1 MDDCELVRKHYKLR
15 CTEAKAAVGGGGMSK
30 GAINFSKDNEYYTPK
45 QIMEMFG
52 SFEYDPATTKE
63 KAEEFGVKA
72 YDTIETDG
80 LKTDWTLY
88 NSIWCNPPFTIKHEF
103 LKKAQDYFDRTGGG
117 CVYAN
122 SYRVSDNKTLP
133 RHMQGGDNILAKW
146 AYKVRERIRT
156 QLKKPSV
163 RERSYKAGE
172 AMEHT
177 TYRHIGDKLW
187 QIN

>member
-1 MDDCELVRKHYKLR
+1 MLDSEPVRKHYKLR

-80 LKTDWTLY
+80 LKSDWTLY

-117 CVYAN
+117 CIYAR
-122 SYRVSDNKTLP
+122 SDRVSDHKAIPFNLQ
-133 RHMQGGDNILAKW
+133 RRNDILAKW
-146 AYKVRERIRT
+146 SHQVSEWLRKKLQKSGFRERNHQAR
-156 QLKKPSV
+156 K
-163 RERSYKAGE
+163 
-172 AMEHT
+172 AMEHRA
-177 TYRHIGDKLW
+177 YRHLW
-187 QIN
+187 SQI

>member
-1 MDDCELVRKHYKLR
+1 
-15 CTEAKAAVGGGGMSK
+15 MSK

-80 LKTDWTLY
+80 LKSDWTLY

-103 LKKAQDYFDRTGGG
+103 LKKAQDYFDATGGG
-117 CVYAN
+117 LC
-122 SYRVSDNKTLP
+122 
-133 RHMQGGDNILAKW
+133 IC
-146 AYKVRERIRT
+146 
-156 QLKKPSV
+156 
-163 RERSYKAGE
+163 
-172 AMEHT
+172 
-177 TYRHIGDKLW
+177 
-187 QIN
+187 

>member
-1 MDDCELVRKHYKLR
+1 
-15 CTEAKAAVGGGGMSK
+15 MSK

-80 LKTDWTLY
+80 LKSDWTLY

-103 LKKAQDYFDRTGGG
+103 LRKAQDYFDATGGG

-122 SYRVSDNKTLP
+122 SYRVSDNETLS
-133 RHMQGGDNILAKW
+133 RYMQRRNDILAKW
-146 AYKVRERIRT
+146 AYKVRERVRT

-163 RERSYKAGE
+163 RERSYKVGG

-177 TYRHIGDKLW
+177 AYRHIGDKLW

>member
-1 MDDCELVRKHYKLR
+1 MTDAELVRKHYKLR

-80 LKTDWTLY
+80 LKSDWTLY

-117 CVYAN
+117 VYIC
-122 SYRVSDNKTLP
+122 SFR
-133 RHMQGGDNILAKW
+133 
-146 AYKVRERIRT
+146 
-156 QLKKPSV
+156 
-163 RERSYKAGE
+163 
-172 AMEHT
+172 
-177 TYRHIGDKLW
+177 
-187 QIN
+187 